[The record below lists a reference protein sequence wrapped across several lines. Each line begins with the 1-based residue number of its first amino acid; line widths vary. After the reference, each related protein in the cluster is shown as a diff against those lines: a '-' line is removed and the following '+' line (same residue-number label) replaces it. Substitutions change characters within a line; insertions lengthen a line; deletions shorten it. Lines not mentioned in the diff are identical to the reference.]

1 MGSRTIVDM
10 NFQHSF
16 QAIKF
21 NFRKANYFKD
31 ICSSN
36 IKIVI
41 VSLDKLKLSKPLV
54 AAMTD
59 AGFLTPKEIQART
72 MSRILGGQDVIAV
85 GPEGSGKTTTYVL
98 ATLMKL
104 KYAFEE
110 APRALIL
117 VPDAEHVDHVLE
129 QFKLLNRN
137 NTFRI
142 LGIDSRGAVDTQMNE
157 ITDGCDIIV
166 AVPDRA
172 RALYLKLALNTNKI
186 QLFIV
191 DNAEL
196 IVKKGLQLPVV
207 ELANSAYKAQH
218 VVFTEVMHEKLN
230 LMISPFMKDST
241 TTIEVDEIGEKQAE
255 VYQQMLYQVP
265 NFRTK
270 LNLLT
275 LLLNDTEVFDK
286 VVVFVNTR
294 LTAQTVYKNF
304 NQHKEG
310 EISIYRSLFFDDKG
324 YDDIEDFK
332 DNPEARVLIVANE
345 NLGELNIEGIPFILH
360 FELPEQ
366 KETLIQRIVKHGDE
380 DVVAITFSTDIELV
394 EVKKI
399 EQAIGQ
405 KLEVMELPEDLKV
418 VDAAAK
424 PKKKKTEE
432 DEDTDRGAAFHEK
445 KASNLKNYNYSAG
458 TKAKMTY
465 KNKKGL
471 S

>member
-1 MGSRTIVDM
+1 M
-10 NFQHSF
+10 
-16 QAIKF
+16 
-21 NFRKANYFKD
+21 
-31 ICSSN
+31 
-36 IKIVI
+36 
-41 VSLDKLKLSKPLV
+41 SLDKLKLSKPLV

-59 AGFLTPKEIQART
+59 AGFLTPKEVQLKT

-85 GPEGSGKTTTYVL
+85 GPEGIGKTTTYVL

-117 VPDAEHVDHVLE
+117 VPDAEHVAEVIA
-129 QFKLLNRN
+129 QFNLLNRN
-137 NTFRI
+137 KTFRI
-142 LGIDSRGAVDTQMNE
+142 VGIDSSGSIDAQMNE
-157 ITDGCDIIV
+157 LTDGVDIIV

-207 ELANSAYKAQH
+207 ELANSAQKSQH
-218 VVFTEVMHEKLN
+218 VIFTEVLHDKLN
-230 LMISPFMKDST
+230 HMLNPFMKFPAI
-241 TTIEVDEIGEKQAE
+241 IEVQELAEKEAE
-255 VYQQMLYQVP
+255 VHQQLLYQVP

-275 LLLNDTEVFDK
+275 LLMSDVEVFDK
-286 VVVFVNTR
+286 VVVFVNTK

-304 NQHKEG
+304 NHVNEG
-310 EISIYRSLFFDDKG
+310 EISIYRSLFFDDAG
-324 YDDIEDFK
+324 FDDIQDFK
-332 DNPEARVLIVANE
+332 NIAEARILIVANE
-345 NLGELNIEGIPFILH
+345 GLQDLDISGIPFIIHL
-360 FELPEQ
+360 ELPEQ
-366 KETLIQRIVKHGDE
+366 KETLIKRIVKHSDE
-380 DVVAITFSTDIELV
+380 EVVAITFSTDIELI
-394 EVKKI
+394 EVRKI
-399 EQAIGQ
+399 EQAVGELMQ
-405 KLEVMELPEDLKV
+405 VMDLPEDLKV
-418 VDAAAK
+418 VDATASK
-424 PKKKKTEE
+424 TKKKKAAD
-432 DEDTDRGAAFHEK
+432 DEDDSSERGAAFHEK
-445 KASNLKNYNYSAG
+445 KASNVKNYNYSAG

>member
-1 MGSRTIVDM
+1 
-10 NFQHSF
+10 
-16 QAIKF
+16 
-21 NFRKANYFKD
+21 
-31 ICSSN
+31 
-36 IKIVI
+36 

-59 AGFLTPKEIQART
+59 AGFLTPKEIQTRT

-117 VPDAEHVDHVLE
+117 VPDVEHVDHVLE

-137 NTFRI
+137 STFRI
-142 LGIDSRGAVDTQMNE
+142 LGIDSRGTVETQMNE

-207 ELANSAYKAQH
+207 ELANSAYKSQH
-218 VVFTEVMHEKLN
+218 VVFTEVMHDKLN
-230 LMISPFMKDST
+230 HMIAPFMKDSAA
-241 TTIEVDEIGEKQAE
+241 TIEVDEIGEKQAE

-275 LLLNDTEVFDK
+275 LLLNDAEFFEK
-286 VVVFVNTR
+286 AVVFVNTR

-304 NQHKEG
+304 NQYKEG

-332 DNPEARVLIVANE
+332 NNAEARVLIVANE
-345 NLGELNIEGIPFILH
+345 NLGELNIEGIPFIFH
-360 FELPEQ
+360 FELPEH
-366 KETLIQRIVKHGDE
+366 KETLIQRIVKHGHE
-380 DVVAITFSTDIELV
+380 EVVAITFSTDIELI

-405 KLEVMELPEDLKV
+405 KLEVMELPENLKI
-418 VDAAAK
+418 VDAADK
-424 PKKKKTEE
+424 PKKKKGAAEE
-432 DEDTDRGAAFHEK
+432 DESADRGAAFHEK

-458 TKAKMTY
+458 AKAKMTY

>member
-1 MGSRTIVDM
+1 M
-10 NFQHSF
+10 
-16 QAIKF
+16 
-21 NFRKANYFKD
+21 
-31 ICSSN
+31 
-36 IKIVI
+36 
-41 VSLDKLKLSKPLV
+41 SLDKLKLSKPLV

-117 VPDAEHVDHVLE
+117 VPDIEHVDHVLQ

-137 NTFRI
+137 STFRI
-142 LGIDSRGAVDTQMNE
+142 LGIDSRGAVETQMNE

-207 ELANSAYKAQH
+207 ELANSAYKSQH
-218 VVFTEVMHEKLN
+218 VVFTEVLHEKLN
-230 LMISPFMKDST
+230 HMIAPFMKDSAA
-241 TTIEVDEIGEKQAE
+241 TIEVDEIGEKQAE

-275 LLLNDTEVFDK
+275 LLLNDEEVFDK

-304 NQHKEG
+304 NHSKEG

-332 DNPEARVLIVANE
+332 ENAAARILIVANE
-345 NLGELNIEGIPFILH
+345 NLGELDIQGIPFILH
-360 FELPEQ
+360 LELPEQ

-380 DVVAITFSTDIELV
+380 DVVAITFSTDIELI
-394 EVKKI
+394 EVRKI

-405 KLEVMELPEDLKV
+405 KLELMELPEDLKV
-418 VDAAAK
+418 VDAASK
-424 PKKKKTEE
+424 PKKKKGEE
-432 DEDTDRGAAFHEK
+432 EADNSERGAAFHEK

>member
-1 MGSRTIVDM
+1 M
-10 NFQHSF
+10 
-16 QAIKF
+16 
-21 NFRKANYFKD
+21 
-31 ICSSN
+31 
-36 IKIVI
+36 
-41 VSLDKLKLSKPLV
+41 SLDKLKLSKPLV
-54 AAMTD
+54 TAMTD
-59 AGFLTPKEIQART
+59 AGFLTAKEIQAKT

-85 GPEGSGKTTTYVL
+85 GPEGAGKTTTYVL

-137 NTFRI
+137 STFRI
-142 LGIDSRGAVDTQMNE
+142 LGIDSRGVVETQMNE

-207 ELANSAYKAQH
+207 ELANSAYKSQH
-218 VVFTEVMHEKLN
+218 LVFTEVLHEKLN
-230 LMISPFMKDST
+230 HMISPFMKDSAA
-241 TTIEVDEIGEKQAE
+241 TIEVDEISEQQAE

-275 LLLNDTEVFDK
+275 LLLDDKEVFDK
-286 VVVFVNTR
+286 VLVFVNTR

-304 NQHKEG
+304 NNKTES
-310 EISIYRSLFFDDKG
+310 EVSIYRPLFFDDFG
-324 YDDIEDFK
+324 FDNIDDFK
-332 DNPEARVLIVANE
+332 EDPEARVLIVANE
-345 NLGELNIEGIPFILH
+345 NLGDLDIHGIPFILH
-360 FELPEQ
+360 LELPEQ
-366 KETLIQRIVKHGDE
+366 KEILIQRIIKHGDD
-380 DVVAITFSTDIELV
+380 DVVSITFSTDIELI

-405 KLEVMELPEDLKV
+405 RMEIMELPEDLKI
-418 VDAAAK
+418 VDVAPK
-424 PKKKKTEE
+424 PKKKKVED
-432 DEDTDRGAAFHEK
+432 DEDTERGAAFHEK

-465 KNKKGL
+465 KKKKGL

>member
-1 MGSRTIVDM
+1 M
-10 NFQHSF
+10 
-16 QAIKF
+16 
-21 NFRKANYFKD
+21 
-31 ICSSN
+31 
-36 IKIVI
+36 
-41 VSLDKLKLSKPLV
+41 SLDKLKLSKPLV

-59 AGFLTPKEIQART
+59 AGFLTPKEIQLKT

-117 VPDAEHVDHVLE
+117 VPDIEHVDHVLE

-137 NTFRI
+137 KTFRI

-230 LMISPFMKDST
+230 LMISPFMKDSA

-275 LLLNDTEVFDK
+275 LLMNDTEFFDK

-304 NQHKEG
+304 NHSNDE
-310 EISIYRSLFFDDKG
+310 EYTIYRSLFFDDKG

-332 DNPEARVLIVANE
+332 SNPNSRVLIVANE
-345 NLGELNIEGIPFILH
+345 NLDELDIQGIPFIIH

-366 KETLIQRIVKHGDE
+366 KETLIQRIIKHEDE
-380 DVVAITFSTDIELV
+380 EVVAITFSTDIELI

-405 KLEVMELPEDLKV
+405 RMEAMELPEDLKI
-418 VDAAAK
+418 VDPTAK
-424 PKKKKTEE
+424 PKKKQGED
-432 DEDTDRGAAFHEK
+432 DEDQSERGAAFHEK

>member
-1 MGSRTIVDM
+1 
-10 NFQHSF
+10 
-16 QAIKF
+16 
-21 NFRKANYFKD
+21 
-31 ICSSN
+31 
-36 IKIVI
+36 

-59 AGFLTPKEIQART
+59 AGFLTPKEIQAKT

-137 NTFRI
+137 GTFRI

-207 ELANSAYKAQH
+207 ELANSAYKSQH

-230 LMISPFMKDST
+230 HMISPFMKDSAS
-241 TTIEVDEIGEKQAE
+241 TIEVDEIGEKQAE

-275 LLLNDTEVFDK
+275 LLLNDREVFDK

-304 NQHKEG
+304 NHNKEG

-332 DNPEARVLIVANE
+332 DNPDARVLIVANE
-345 NLGELNIEGIPFILH
+345 NLGDLNIEGIPILLH
-360 FELPEQ
+360 LELPEQ
-366 KETLIQRIVKHGDE
+366 KETLIQRIVKNGDE
-380 DVVAITFSTDIELV
+380 EVVAITFSTDIELI

-405 KLEVMELPEDLKV
+405 KMEVMELPEDLKV
-418 VDAAAK
+418 VDATTAK
-424 PKKKKTEE
+424 PKKKKANED
-432 DEDTDRGAAFHEK
+432 DEDSERGAAFHEK

>member
-1 MGSRTIVDM
+1 M
-10 NFQHSF
+10 
-16 QAIKF
+16 
-21 NFRKANYFKD
+21 
-31 ICSSN
+31 
-36 IKIVI
+36 
-41 VSLDKLKLSKPLV
+41 SLDKLKLSKPLV

-59 AGFLTPKEIQART
+59 AGFLTPKEIQAKT
-72 MSRILGGQDVIAV
+72 MSRILGGQDIIVI

-142 LGIDSRGAVDTQMNE
+142 LGIDSRGAIETQMNE
-157 ITDGCDIIV
+157 VTDGVDIIV

-196 IVKKGLQLPVV
+196 IIKKGLQLPVV
-207 ELANSAYKAQH
+207 ELANSAYKSQH

-230 LMISPFMKDST
+230 HMISPFMKDST

-255 VYQQMLYQVP
+255 VYQQLLYQVP

-275 LLLNDTEVFDK
+275 LLLNDTEFFDK

-304 NQHKEG
+304 NQNKEG
-310 EISIYRSLFFDDKG
+310 EINIYRSLFYDDKG

-332 DNPEARVLIVANE
+332 ENPDARILIVANE
-345 NLGELNIEGIPFILH
+345 NLEDLNIEGIPFILH
-360 FELPEQ
+360 LELPEQ
-366 KETLIQRIVKHGDE
+366 KETLIQRIVKHNDE
-380 DVVAITFSTDIELV
+380 DVVAITFATDIELI

-405 KLEVMELPEDLKV
+405 RMEIIDLPEDLKI
-418 VDAAAK
+418 VDPAPK
-424 PKKKKTEE
+424 SKKKKNEDEE
-432 DEDTDRGAAFHEK
+432 DSSERGAAFHEK

>member
-1 MGSRTIVDM
+1 M
-10 NFQHSF
+10 
-16 QAIKF
+16 
-21 NFRKANYFKD
+21 
-31 ICSSN
+31 
-36 IKIVI
+36 
-41 VSLDKLKLSKPLV
+41 SLEKLKLSKPLV

-59 AGFLTPKEIQART
+59 AGFLTPKEIQIRT
-72 MSRILGGQDVIAV
+72 MSRILGGQDVIAIA
-85 GPEGSGKTTTYVL
+85 PEGAGKTTTYVL

-142 LGIDSRGAVDTQMNE
+142 LGIDSRGAVETQMNE

-207 ELANSAYKAQH
+207 ELANSAYKSQH
-218 VVFTEVMHEKLN
+218 VVFTEVFHEKLN
-230 LMISPFMKDST
+230 HMISPFMKDSA
-241 TTIEVDEIGEKQAE
+241 TTIEVDEIGEQQAE
-255 VYQQMLYQVP
+255 VYPQMLYQVP

-275 LLLNDTEVFDK
+275 LLLNDAEFFDK

-304 NQHKEG
+304 NNPKEG

-332 DNPEARVLIVANE
+332 ENPDARVLIVANE
-345 NLGELNIEGIPFILH
+345 NLGELDIQGIPFILH
-360 FELPEQ
+360 LELPEQ
-366 KETLIQRIVKHGDE
+366 KETLIQRIVKTGE
-380 DVVAITFSTDIELV
+380 EEVVAITFSTDIELV

-405 KLEVMELPEDLKV
+405 RMDVMELPEDLKIM
-418 VDAAAK
+418 DAAAK
-424 PKKKKTEE
+424 PKKKKKEEEE
-432 DEDTDRGAAFHEK
+432 DVTERGAAFHEK

>member
-1 MGSRTIVDM
+1 M
-10 NFQHSF
+10 
-16 QAIKF
+16 
-21 NFRKANYFKD
+21 
-31 ICSSN
+31 
-36 IKIVI
+36 
-41 VSLDKLKLSKPLV
+41 SLDKLKLSKPLV

-59 AGFLTPKEIQART
+59 AGFLTPKEIQVKT

-129 QFKLLNRN
+129 QFNLLNRN
-137 NTFRI
+137 KTFRI
-142 LGIDSRGAVDTQMNE
+142 LGIDSRGAVDAQMNE

-207 ELANSAYKAQH
+207 ELANSAYKSQH
-218 VVFTEVMHEKLN
+218 VVFTEVIHEKLN
-230 LMISPFMKDST
+230 HMISPFMKDST

-275 LLLNDTEVFDK
+275 LLMNDTEFFDK

-304 NQHKEG
+304 NHANDE
-310 EISIYRSLFFDDKG
+310 EYAIYRSLFFDDKG

-332 DNPEARVLIVANE
+332 SNPNSRVLIVANE
-345 NLGELNIEGIPFILH
+345 NLDSLDIQGIPFIIH

-366 KETLIQRIVKHGDE
+366 KETLIQRIIKHNDDE
-380 DVVAITFSTDIELV
+380 VVAITFSTDIELS

-405 KLEVMELPEDLKV
+405 RMDVMELPEDLKI
-418 VDAAAK
+418 VDPTTK
-424 PKKKKTEE
+424 PKKKKGDDEE
-432 DEDTDRGAAFHEK
+432 EQSERGAAFHEK

>member
-1 MGSRTIVDM
+1 M
-10 NFQHSF
+10 
-16 QAIKF
+16 
-21 NFRKANYFKD
+21 
-31 ICSSN
+31 
-36 IKIVI
+36 
-41 VSLDKLKLSKPLV
+41 SLDKLKLSKPLV
-54 AAMTD
+54 ASMTD
-59 AGFLTPKEIQART
+59 AGFLTPKEVQTRS
-72 MSRILGGQDVIAV
+72 MSRILGGQDLLVV
-85 GPEGSGKTTTYVL
+85 GPEGVGKTTTYVL

-117 VPDAEHVDHVLE
+117 VPDAEHVDLVLA
-129 QFKLLNRN
+129 QFELLNKN
-137 NTFRI
+137 KTFRI

-157 ITDGCDIIV
+157 ITDGCDVIV

-196 IVKKGLQLPVV
+196 IIKKGLQLPVV

-218 VVFTEVMHEKLN
+218 LVFTELVHEKLT
-230 LMISPFMKDST
+230 LMISPFMKESA
-241 TTIEVDEIGEKQAE
+241 TTIEVDEIGEKEAE
-255 VYQQMLYQVP
+255 VYQQMLYMVP

-275 LLLNDTEVFDK
+275 LLLNDEEVFDK
-286 VVVFVNTR
+286 VVIFVNTR

-304 NQHKEG
+304 NHTKEG
-310 EISIYRSLFFDDKG
+310 EISIYRSLFFDDAG

-332 DNPEARVLIVANE
+332 DNPDARVLIVANE
-345 NLGELNIEGIPFILH
+345 NLGDLDIQGIPIVLH
-360 FELPEQ
+360 LELPDQ
-366 KETLIQRIVKHGDE
+366 KETLIQRIVKRE
-380 DVVAITFSTDIELV
+380 AEEVVSIVFSTDIELI

-399 EQAIGQ
+399 EQAVGERM
-405 KLEVMELPEDLKV
+405 EVIELPEDLKI
-418 VDAAAK
+418 VDPAPK
-424 PKKKKTEE
+424 TKKKKGEEE
-432 DEDTDRGAAFHEK
+432 DASERGPAFHDK

>member
-1 MGSRTIVDM
+1 M
-10 NFQHSF
+10 
-16 QAIKF
+16 
-21 NFRKANYFKD
+21 
-31 ICSSN
+31 
-36 IKIVI
+36 
-41 VSLDKLKLSKPLV
+41 SLDKLKLSKPLV

-59 AGFLTPKEIQART
+59 AGFLTPKEIQTRT

-85 GPEGSGKTTTYVL
+85 GPEGSGKTTTFVL

-117 VPDAEHVDHVLE
+117 VPDIDHVDHVLE

-142 LGIDSRGAVDTQMNE
+142 LGIDSRGAIETQMNE
-157 ITDGCDIIV
+157 VTDGCDIIV

-207 ELANSAYKAQH
+207 ELANSAYKSQH
-218 VVFTEVMHEKLN
+218 VVFTEVLHDKLKH
-230 LMISPFMKDST
+230 MIAPFMKDSAA
-241 TTIEVDEIGEKQAE
+241 TIEVDEIGEKQAE
-255 VYQQMLYQVP
+255 VYHQMLYQVP

-275 LLLNDTEVFDK
+275 LLLNDAEVFDK
-286 VVVFVNTR
+286 AVVFVNTR

-304 NQHKEG
+304 SQHKEG
-310 EISIYRSLFFDDKG
+310 EISIYRPLFFDDRG
-324 YDDIEDFK
+324 FDEINEFK
-332 DNPEARVLIVANE
+332 NTPEARILIVANE
-345 NLGELNIEGIPFILH
+345 NSGELNIEGIPFIFH

-366 KETLIQRIVKHGDE
+366 KETLIKRIVKHGNE
-380 DVVAITFSTDIELV
+380 DVVAITFSTDIELI

-405 KLEVMELPEDLKV
+405 KLEVVELPEDLKV
-418 VDAAAK
+418 VDAADK
-424 PKKKKTEE
+424 PKKKKGTED
-432 DEDTDRGAAFHEK
+432 DESSERGAAFHEK

-458 TKAKMTY
+458 AKAKMTY

>member
-1 MGSRTIVDM
+1 M
-10 NFQHSF
+10 
-16 QAIKF
+16 
-21 NFRKANYFKD
+21 
-31 ICSSN
+31 
-36 IKIVI
+36 
-41 VSLDKLKLSKPLV
+41 SLDKLKLSKPLV

-59 AGFLTPKEIQART
+59 AGFLTPKEIQAKT

-85 GPEGSGKTTTYVL
+85 GPEGVGKTTTYVL

-137 NTFRI
+137 KTFRI

-218 VVFTEVMHEKLN
+218 VVFTEVIHEKLN
-230 LMISPFMKDST
+230 LMISPFMKEST
-241 TTIEVDEIGEKQAE
+241 TTIEVDEIGAQQAE

-275 LLLNDTEVFDK
+275 LLMNDTEFFDK
-286 VVVFVNTR
+286 AVVFVNTR

-304 NQHKEG
+304 NHTNDE
-310 EISIYRSLFFDDKG
+310 EYSIYRSLFFDDKG
-324 YDDIEDFK
+324 YDDIEEFK
-332 DNPEARVLIVANE
+332 SNPKSRVLIVANE
-345 NLGELNIEGIPFILH
+345 NLGDLDIYGIPFIIHL
-360 FELPEQ
+360 ELPEQ
-366 KETLIQRIVKHGDE
+366 KETLIQRIVKQGDE
-380 DVVAITFSTDIELV
+380 EVVAITFSTDIELI

-399 EQAIGQ
+399 EQVIGQ
-405 KLEVMELPEDLKV
+405 RMEVMDLPEDLKI
-418 VDAAAK
+418 VDPTAK
-424 PKKKKTEE
+424 PKKKKVEEE
-432 DEDTDRGAAFHEK
+432 DQSERGAAFHEK

>member
-1 MGSRTIVDM
+1 
-10 NFQHSF
+10 
-16 QAIKF
+16 
-21 NFRKANYFKD
+21 
-31 ICSSN
+31 
-36 IKIVI
+36 
-41 VSLDKLKLSKPLV
+41 
-54 AAMTD
+54 MTD
-59 AGFLTPKEIQART
+59 AGFLTPKEIQLKT

-117 VPDAEHVDHVLE
+117 VPDVEHVDHVLE

-137 NTFRI
+137 KTFRI

-207 ELANSAYKAQH
+207 ELANSAYKSQH

-275 LLLNDTEVFDK
+275 LLMNDTEFFDK

-304 NQHKEG
+304 NHSNDE
-310 EISIYRSLFFDDKG
+310 EYTIYRSLFFDDKG

-332 DNPEARVLIVANE
+332 SNPNSRVLIVANE
-345 NLGELNIEGIPFILH
+345 NLDELDIQGIPFIIH

-366 KETLIQRIVKHGDE
+366 KETLIQRIIKHEDE
-380 DVVAITFSTDIELV
+380 EVVAITFSTDIELI

-405 KLEVMELPEDLKV
+405 RMEAMELPEDLKI
-418 VDAAAK
+418 VDPTAK
-424 PKKKKTEE
+424 PKKKKGDD
-432 DEDTDRGAAFHEK
+432 DEDQSERGAAFHEK

>member
-1 MGSRTIVDM
+1 M
-10 NFQHSF
+10 
-16 QAIKF
+16 
-21 NFRKANYFKD
+21 
-31 ICSSN
+31 
-36 IKIVI
+36 
-41 VSLDKLKLSKPLV
+41 SLDKLKLSKPLV
-54 AAMTD
+54 TAMTD
-59 AGFLTPKEIQART
+59 AGFLTPKDIQSKT
-72 MSRILGGQDVIAV
+72 MSRILGGQDVIVV

-117 VPDAEHVDHVLE
+117 VPDAEHVDLVLE

-137 NTFRI
+137 STFRI
-142 LGIDSRGAVDTQMNE
+142 LGIDSRGPIDTQMNE
-157 ITDGCDIIV
+157 ITDGVDIIV

-218 VVFTEVMHEKLN
+218 LVFTEVLHEKLN
-230 LMISPFMKDST
+230 LMIAPFIKESSV
-241 TTIEVDEIGEKQAE
+241 TIEVDEIGEPQAE

-275 LLLNDTEVFDK
+275 LLLSDADVFDK
-286 VVVFVNTR
+286 VLVFVNTR

-304 NQHKEG
+304 NHINET
-310 EISIYRSLFFDDKG
+310 EITIYKPLFFDDAG
-324 YDDIEDFK
+324 YDDIADFK
-332 DNPEARVLIVANE
+332 ANADARILIVANE
-345 NLGELNIEGIPFILH
+345 NLTDLDIQGIPFLLH
-360 FELPEQ
+360 FELPEL
-366 KETLIQRIVKHGDE
+366 KETLIKRIVKYNDE
-380 DVVAITFSTDIELV
+380 DVAAIIFSTDIELI

-399 EQAIGQ
+399 EQAVGRRM
-405 KLEVMELPEDLKV
+405 EVMELPADLKL
-418 VDAAAK
+418 VDVAPK
-424 PKKKKTEE
+424 SKKKKA
-432 DEDTDRGAAFHEK
+432 DSINDDDTSERGAAFHEK

>member
-1 MGSRTIVDM
+1 
-10 NFQHSF
+10 
-16 QAIKF
+16 
-21 NFRKANYFKD
+21 
-31 ICSSN
+31 
-36 IKIVI
+36 

-59 AGFLTPKEIQART
+59 AGFLTPKEIQAKT

-85 GPEGSGKTTTYVL
+85 GPEGAGKTTTYVL

-137 NTFRI
+137 KTFRI

-218 VVFTEVMHEKLN
+218 IVFTEVMHEKLN
-230 LMISPFMKDST
+230 LMISPFMKEST
-241 TTIEVDEIGEKQAE
+241 TTIEVDEIGEQQAE

-275 LLLNDTEVFDK
+275 LLMNDTEFFDK

-304 NQHKEG
+304 NHTNDE
-310 EISIYRSLFFDDKG
+310 EYTIYRSLFFDDKG

-332 DNPEARVLIVANE
+332 ANPKSRVLIVANE
-345 NLGELNIEGIPFILH
+345 NLEDLDLLGIPFIIHL
-360 FELPEQ
+360 ELPEQ

-380 DVVAITFSTDIELV
+380 DVVAITFSTDIELI

-405 KLEVMELPEDLKV
+405 RMDVMELPDDLKI
-418 VDAAAK
+418 VDPAAK

-432 DEDTDRGAAFHEK
+432 DDEQSERGAAFHEK

>member
-1 MGSRTIVDM
+1 M
-10 NFQHSF
+10 
-16 QAIKF
+16 
-21 NFRKANYFKD
+21 
-31 ICSSN
+31 
-36 IKIVI
+36 
-41 VSLDKLKLSKPLV
+41 SLDKLKLSKPLV

-59 AGFLTPKEIQART
+59 AGFLTPKEIQIKT

-85 GPEGSGKTTTYVL
+85 GPEGAGKTTTYVL

-117 VPDAEHVDHVLE
+117 VPDAEHVDLVLE

-137 NTFRI
+137 KTFRI

-157 ITDGCDIIV
+157 ITDGVDIIV

-186 QLFIV
+186 QLFIL

-218 VVFTEVMHEKLN
+218 VVFTEVLHEKLN
-230 LMISPFMKDST
+230 LMISPFMKEST
-241 TTIEVDEIGEKQAE
+241 TTIEVDEIREAQAE
-255 VYQQMLYQVP
+255 VYQQMLYHVP

-275 LLLNDTEVFDK
+275 LLLNDVEVFDK
-286 VVVFVNTR
+286 IVVFVNTR

-304 NQHKEG
+304 NNSKEN

-332 DNPEARVLIVANE
+332 GNPNARVLIVANE
-345 NLGELNIEGIPFILH
+345 NLDGLDIQGIPFILH
-360 FELPEQ
+360 LELPEQ
-366 KETLIQRIVKHGDE
+366 KETLIQRIVKQSDE
-380 DVVAITFSTDIELV
+380 DVVAITFSTDIELI

-405 KLEVMELPEDLKV
+405 RMEVMELPDDLKI
-418 VDAAAK
+418 VDAASK
-424 PKKKKTEE
+424 PKKKKGEEE
-432 DEDTDRGAAFHEK
+432 DTSERGAAFHDK

>member
-1 MGSRTIVDM
+1 M
-10 NFQHSF
+10 
-16 QAIKF
+16 
-21 NFRKANYFKD
+21 
-31 ICSSN
+31 
-36 IKIVI
+36 
-41 VSLDKLKLSKPLV
+41 SLDKLKLSKPLV

-59 AGFLTPKEIQART
+59 AGFLTPKEIQAKT

-85 GPEGSGKTTTYVL
+85 GPEGAGKTTTYVL

-137 NTFRI
+137 KTFRI

-218 VVFTEVMHEKLN
+218 IVFTEVMHEKLN
-230 LMISPFMKDST
+230 LMISPFMKEST
-241 TTIEVDEIGEKQAE
+241 TTIEVDEIGEQQAE

-275 LLLNDTEVFDK
+275 LLMNDTEFFDK

-304 NQHKEG
+304 NHTNDE
-310 EISIYRSLFFDDKG
+310 EYTIYRSLFFDDKG

-332 DNPEARVLIVANE
+332 ANPKSRVLIVANE
-345 NLGELNIEGIPFILH
+345 NLEDLDLLGIPFIIHL
-360 FELPEQ
+360 ELPEQ

-380 DVVAITFSTDIELV
+380 DVVAITFSTDIELI

-405 KLEVMELPEDLKV
+405 RMDVMELPDDLKI
-418 VDAAAK
+418 VDPAAK

-432 DEDTDRGAAFHEK
+432 DDEPSERGAAFHEK

>member
-1 MGSRTIVDM
+1 LQTHI
-10 NFQHSF
+10 
-16 QAIKF
+16 F
-21 NFRKANYFKD
+21 NTK
-31 ICSSN
+31 
-36 IKIVI
+36 I

-59 AGFLTPKEIQART
+59 AGFLTPKEIQAQT
-72 MSRILGGQDVIAV
+72 MSRILGGQDLIAV

-137 NTFRI
+137 STFRI

-186 QLFIV
+186 QFFIV

-196 IVKKGLQLPVV
+196 IIKKGLQLPVV

-218 VVFTEVMHEKLN
+218 IVFTEVLHEKLN
-230 LMISPFMKDST
+230 LMISPFMKPSAV
-241 TTIEVDEIGEKQAE
+241 TIEVEEIGEQKAE

-275 LLLNDTEVFDK
+275 LLLNDSEVFDK

-304 NQHKEG
+304 NINKEG
-310 EISIYRSLFFDDKG
+310 EISIYKSLFFDDAG
-324 YDDIEDFK
+324 YDDIQDFK
-332 DNPEARVLIVANE
+332 DNPDARVLIVANE
-345 NLGELNIEGIPFILH
+345 NLQDLDITDIPFIIHL
-360 FELPEQ
+360 ELPEQ
-366 KETLIQRIVKHGDE
+366 KETLIKRIVKVDE
-380 DVVAITFSTDIELV
+380 NDVVAITFSTDIELI
-394 EVKKI
+394 EVRKI

-405 KLEVMELPEDLKV
+405 KMEIIELPDELKV
-418 VDAAAK
+418 VDLASKA
-424 PKKKKTEE
+424 KKKKATDQEE
-432 DEDTDRGAAFHEK
+432 ETSDRGAAFHEK

>member
-1 MGSRTIVDM
+1 
-10 NFQHSF
+10 
-16 QAIKF
+16 
-21 NFRKANYFKD
+21 
-31 ICSSN
+31 
-36 IKIVI
+36 
-41 VSLDKLKLSKPLV
+41 
-54 AAMTD
+54 
-59 AGFLTPKEIQART
+59 
-72 MSRILGGQDVIAV
+72 
-85 GPEGSGKTTTYVL
+85 
-98 ATLMKL
+98 
-104 KYAFEE
+104 
-110 APRALIL
+110 
-117 VPDAEHVDHVLE
+117 
-129 QFKLLNRN
+129 
-137 NTFRI
+137 
-142 LGIDSRGAVDTQMNE
+142 
-157 ITDGCDIIV
+157 
-166 AVPDRA
+166 
-172 RALYLKLALNTNKI
+172 
-186 QLFIV
+186 
-191 DNAEL
+191 
-196 IVKKGLQLPVV
+196 
-207 ELANSAYKAQH
+207 
-218 VVFTEVMHEKLN
+218 
-230 LMISPFMKDST
+230 MISPFMKDST

-304 NQHKEG
+304 NHTKEN

-345 NLGELNIEGIPFILH
+345 NLEELDIQGIPFILH
-360 FELPEQ
+360 LELPEQ

-380 DVVAITFSTDIELV
+380 DVVAITFSTDIELI

-432 DEDTDRGAAFHEK
+432 DEDSDRGAAFHEK

>member
-1 MGSRTIVDM
+1 
-10 NFQHSF
+10 
-16 QAIKF
+16 
-21 NFRKANYFKD
+21 
-31 ICSSN
+31 
-36 IKIVI
+36 
-41 VSLDKLKLSKPLV
+41 
-54 AAMTD
+54 MTD
-59 AGFLTPKEIQART
+59 AGFLTPKEIQAKT

-137 NTFRI
+137 KTFRI

-157 ITDGCDIIV
+157 ITDGCDVIV

-207 ELANSAYKAQH
+207 ELANSAYKSQH

-230 LMISPFMKDST
+230 LMISPFMKEST
-241 TTIEVDEIGEKQAE
+241 TTIEVDEIGEQQAE

-275 LLLNDTEVFDK
+275 LLMNDTEFFDK
-286 VVVFVNTR
+286 AVVFVNTR

-304 NQHKEG
+304 NHTNDE
-310 EISIYRSLFFDDKG
+310 EYTIYRSLFFDDKG

-332 DNPEARVLIVANE
+332 ANPKSRVLIVANE
-345 NLGELNIEGIPFILH
+345 NLDDLDIQGIPFIIHL
-360 FELPEQ
+360 ELPEQ
-366 KETLIQRIVKHGDE
+366 KETLIQRIVKQGDE
-380 DVVAITFSTDIELV
+380 EVVAITFSTDIELI

-405 KLEVMELPEDLKV
+405 RMEVMELPDDLKI
-418 VDAAAK
+418 VDPAAK

-432 DEDTDRGAAFHEK
+432 DEDQSERGAAFHEK

>member
-1 MGSRTIVDM
+1 M
-10 NFQHSF
+10 
-16 QAIKF
+16 
-21 NFRKANYFKD
+21 
-31 ICSSN
+31 
-36 IKIVI
+36 
-41 VSLDKLKLSKPLV
+41 SLDKLKLSKPLV

-59 AGFLTPKEIQART
+59 AGFLTPKEIQAKT

-85 GPEGSGKTTTYVL
+85 GPEGVGKTTTYVL

-137 NTFRI
+137 KTFRI

-230 LMISPFMKDST
+230 LMISPFMKEST
-241 TTIEVDEIGEKQAE
+241 TTIEVDEIGAQQAE

-275 LLLNDTEVFDK
+275 LLMNDTEFFDK
-286 VVVFVNTR
+286 AVVFVNTR

-304 NQHKEG
+304 NHTNDE
-310 EISIYRSLFFDDKG
+310 EYSIYRSLFFDDKG

-332 DNPEARVLIVANE
+332 SNPKSRVLIVANE
-345 NLGELNIEGIPFILH
+345 NLGDLDIYGIPFIIHL
-360 FELPEQ
+360 ELPEQ
-366 KETLIQRIVKHGDE
+366 KETLIQRIVKQGDE
-380 DVVAITFSTDIELV
+380 EVVAITFSTDIELI

-405 KLEVMELPEDLKV
+405 RMEVMELPEDLKI
-418 VDAAAK
+418 VDPTAK
-424 PKKKKTEE
+424 PKKKKAEEE
-432 DEDTDRGAAFHEK
+432 DQSERGAAFHEK

>member
-1 MGSRTIVDM
+1 
-10 NFQHSF
+10 
-16 QAIKF
+16 
-21 NFRKANYFKD
+21 
-31 ICSSN
+31 
-36 IKIVI
+36 
-41 VSLDKLKLSKPLV
+41 
-54 AAMTD
+54 
-59 AGFLTPKEIQART
+59 
-72 MSRILGGQDVIAV
+72 
-85 GPEGSGKTTTYVL
+85 
-98 ATLMKL
+98 
-104 KYAFEE
+104 
-110 APRALIL
+110 
-117 VPDAEHVDHVLE
+117 
-129 QFKLLNRN
+129 
-137 NTFRI
+137 
-142 LGIDSRGAVDTQMNE
+142 MNE

-196 IVKKGLQLPVV
+196 IIKKGLQLPVV
-207 ELANSAYKAQH
+207 ELAKSAYKSQH
-218 VVFTEVMHEKLN
+218 VVFTEVLHEKLN
-230 LMISPFMKDST
+230 HMISPFMKDST
-241 TTIEVDEIGEKQAE
+241 ATIEVDEIGEKQAE

-275 LLLNDTEVFDK
+275 LLLSDVEFFDK

-304 NQHKEG
+304 NHTNE
-310 EISIYRSLFFDDKG
+310 EEYSIYRSLFFDDKG

-332 DNPEARVLIVANE
+332 ANPEARVLIVANE
-345 NLGELNIEGIPFILH
+345 NLTDLDIQGIPFIIHL
-360 FELPEQ
+360 ELPEQ
-366 KETLIQRIVKHGDE
+366 KETLIQRIVKHNDE
-380 DVVAITFSTDIELV
+380 EVVAITFSTDIELI

-405 KLEVMELPEDLKV
+405 RMDLMELPEDLKI
-418 VDAAAK
+418 VDAASK
-424 PKKKKTEE
+424 PKKKKGAEEE
-432 DEDTDRGAAFHEK
+432 DTSERGAAFHEK

>member
-1 MGSRTIVDM
+1 M
-10 NFQHSF
+10 
-16 QAIKF
+16 
-21 NFRKANYFKD
+21 
-31 ICSSN
+31 
-36 IKIVI
+36 
-41 VSLDKLKLSKPLV
+41 SLDKLKLSKPLV

-59 AGFLTPKEIQART
+59 AGFLTPKEIQTRT

-117 VPDAEHVDHVLE
+117 VPDVEHVDHVLE

-137 NTFRI
+137 STFRI
-142 LGIDSRGAVDTQMNE
+142 LGIDSRGTVETQMNE

-207 ELANSAYKAQH
+207 ELANSAYKSQH
-218 VVFTEVMHEKLN
+218 VVFTEVMHDKLN
-230 LMISPFMKDST
+230 HMIAPFMKDSAA
-241 TTIEVDEIGEKQAE
+241 TIEVDEIGEKQAE

-275 LLLNDTEVFDK
+275 LLLNDAEIFEK

-304 NQHKEG
+304 NQYKEG

-332 DNPEARVLIVANE
+332 NNAEARVLIVANE
-345 NLGELNIEGIPFILH
+345 NLGELNIEGIPFIFH
-360 FELPEQ
+360 FELPEH
-366 KETLIQRIVKHGDE
+366 KETLIQRIVKHGHE
-380 DVVAITFSTDIELV
+380 EVVAITFSNDIELI

-405 KLEVMELPEDLKV
+405 KLEVMELPENLKI
-418 VDAAAK
+418 VDAADK
-424 PKKKKTEE
+424 PKKKKGAAEE
-432 DEDTDRGAAFHEK
+432 DESADRGAAFHEK

-458 TKAKMTY
+458 AKAKMTY

>member
-1 MGSRTIVDM
+1 M
-10 NFQHSF
+10 
-16 QAIKF
+16 
-21 NFRKANYFKD
+21 
-31 ICSSN
+31 
-36 IKIVI
+36 
-41 VSLDKLKLSKPLV
+41 SLDKLKLSKPLV

-59 AGFLTPKEIQART
+59 AGFLAPKEIQVKM
-72 MSRILGGQDVIAV
+72 MSRILGGQDVIGV
-85 GPEGSGKTTTYVL
+85 GPEGCGKTTTYVL

-117 VPDAEHVDHVLE
+117 VPDIEHVDAVLD

-142 LGIDSRGAVDTQMNE
+142 LGIDSRGTIENQMNE

-196 IVKKGLQLPVV
+196 IIKKGLQLPVA
-207 ELANSAYKAQH
+207 ELANSAYKSQH
-218 VVFTEVMHEKLN
+218 VVFSEVVHEKFNHLVA
-230 LMISPFMKDST
+230 PFMKDSAV
-241 TTIEVDEIGEKQAE
+241 TIEVDEIGEPQAE
-255 VYQQMLYQVP
+255 VYPQMLYQVP

-275 LLLNDTEVFDK
+275 LLMDDADFFDK
-286 VVVFVNTR
+286 VVIFVNTR

-304 NQHKEG
+304 NRSKEG
-310 EISIYRSLFFDDKG
+310 EISIYRPLFFDDAG
-324 YDDIEDFK
+324 YDEVSDFIE
-332 DNPEARVLIVANE
+332 NPNARILIVANE
-345 NLGELNIEGIPFILH
+345 NAADVDGKGIPFILH

-366 KETLIQRIVKHGDE
+366 KETLIKRVIKQGDSE
-380 DVVAITFSTDIELV
+380 VITLTFATDIELA

-405 KLEVMELPEDLKV
+405 KMEVIELPEDLKI
-418 VDAAAK
+418 VDAASAK
-424 PKKKKTEE
+424 PKKKKSDDEE
-432 DEDTDRGAAFHEK
+432 DKSERGAAFHEK
-445 KASNLKNYNYSAG
+445 KASNVKNYNYSAG
-458 TKAKMTY
+458 AKAKMTY
-465 KNKKGL
+465 KKKKGL

>member
-1 MGSRTIVDM
+1 M
-10 NFQHSF
+10 F
-16 QAIKF
+16 
-21 NFRKANYFKD
+21 
-31 ICSSN
+31 SN
-36 IKIVI
+36 IKRIS
-41 VSLDKLKLSKPLV
+41 VSLEKLKLSKPLV

-59 AGFLTPKEIQART
+59 AGFLTPKEIQAKT

-110 APRALIL
+110 APRAIIL

-196 IVKKGLQLPVV
+196 IIKKGLQLPVV
-207 ELANSAYKAQH
+207 ELAKSAYKSQH
-218 VVFTEVMHEKLN
+218 VVFTEVLHEKLN
-230 LMISPFMKDST
+230 HMISPFMKDST
-241 TTIEVDEIGEKQAE
+241 ATIEVDEIGEKQAE

-275 LLLNDTEVFDK
+275 LLLSDVEFFDK

-304 NQHKEG
+304 NHTNE
-310 EISIYRSLFFDDKG
+310 EEYSIYRSLFFDDKG

-332 DNPEARVLIVANE
+332 ANPEARVLIVANE
-345 NLGELNIEGIPFILH
+345 NLTDLDIQGIPFIIHL
-360 FELPEQ
+360 ELPEQ
-366 KETLIQRIVKHGDE
+366 KETLIQRIVKHNDE
-380 DVVAITFSTDIELV
+380 EVVAITFSTDIELI

-405 KLEVMELPEDLKV
+405 RMDLMELPEDLKI
-418 VDAAAK
+418 VDAASK
-424 PKKKKTEE
+424 PKKKKGTEE
-432 DEDTDRGAAFHEK
+432 EDTSERGAAFHEK

>member
-1 MGSRTIVDM
+1 
-10 NFQHSF
+10 
-16 QAIKF
+16 
-21 NFRKANYFKD
+21 
-31 ICSSN
+31 
-36 IKIVI
+36 

-59 AGFLTPKEIQART
+59 AGFLTPKEIQAKT

-85 GPEGSGKTTTYVL
+85 GPEGAGKTTTYVL

-137 NTFRI
+137 KTFRI

-218 VVFTEVMHEKLN
+218 IVFTEVMHEKLN
-230 LMISPFMKDST
+230 LMISPFMKEST
-241 TTIEVDEIGEKQAE
+241 TTIEVDEIGEQQAE

-275 LLLNDTEVFDK
+275 LLMNDTEFFDK

-304 NQHKEG
+304 NHTNDE
-310 EISIYRSLFFDDKG
+310 EYTIYRSLFFDDKG

-332 DNPEARVLIVANE
+332 ANPKSRVLIVANE
-345 NLGELNIEGIPFILH
+345 NLEDLDLLGIPFIIHL
-360 FELPEQ
+360 ELPEQ
-366 KETLIQRIVKHGDE
+366 KETLIQRIVKQGDE
-380 DVVAITFSTDIELV
+380 EVVAITFSTDIELI

-405 KLEVMELPEDLKV
+405 RMDVMELPDDLKI
-418 VDAAAK
+418 VDPAAK

-432 DEDTDRGAAFHEK
+432 DDEQSERGAAFHEK

>member
-1 MGSRTIVDM
+1 
-10 NFQHSF
+10 
-16 QAIKF
+16 
-21 NFRKANYFKD
+21 
-31 ICSSN
+31 
-36 IKIVI
+36 
-41 VSLDKLKLSKPLV
+41 VSLEKLKLSKQLV
-54 AAMTD
+54 ASMTD
-59 AGFLTPKEIQART
+59 AGFLTPKEIQAKT

-117 VPDAEHVDHVLE
+117 VPDAEHVAHVLE

-137 NTFRI
+137 STFRI
-142 LGIDSRGAVDTQMNE
+142 LGIDSTGTIENQMNE
-157 ITDGCDIIV
+157 VTDGVDIIV

-207 ELANSAYKAQH
+207 ELANSAYKSQH
-218 VVFTEVMHEKLN
+218 VVFTEVLHDKLN
-230 LMISPFMKDST
+230 QMISPFMKDSSV
-241 TTIEVDEIGEKQAE
+241 TIEVDELGEGDAE
-255 VYQQMLYQVP
+255 VYQQMLYNVP

-275 LLLNDTEVFDK
+275 VLLNDTETFDK
-286 VVVFVNTR
+286 VIIFVNTR

-304 NQHKEG
+304 NHINEN
-310 EISIYRSLFFDDKG
+310 EIGIYKPLFFDDAG
-324 YDDIEDFK
+324 FDSLDEFME
-332 DNPEARVLIVANE
+332 NPDSRVLIAANE
-345 NLGELNIEGIPFILH
+345 NFTEADLKGIPFIFH

-366 KETLIQRIVKHGDE
+366 KETLIQRIIKRDE
-380 DVVAITFSTDIELV
+380 TEDAIAINFSTDIELA

-405 KLEVMELPEDLKV
+405 KMQVMDLPDDLKV

-424 PKKKKTEE
+424 PKKKKGEE
-432 DEDTDRGAAFHEK
+432 DEEQSDRGAAFHEK
-445 KASNLKNYNYSAG
+445 KASNTKNYNYSAG

-465 KNKKGL
+465 KKKKGL

>member
-1 MGSRTIVDM
+1 M
-10 NFQHSF
+10 
-16 QAIKF
+16 
-21 NFRKANYFKD
+21 
-31 ICSSN
+31 
-36 IKIVI
+36 
-41 VSLDKLKLSKPLV
+41 SLDKLKLSKPLV

-59 AGFLTPKEIQART
+59 AGFLTPKEIQAKT

-137 NTFRI
+137 STFRI

-207 ELANSAYKAQH
+207 ELANSAYKSQH

-230 LMISPFMKDST
+230 HMISPFMKDSAS
-241 TTIEVDEIGEKQAE
+241 TIEVDEIGEKQAE

-275 LLLNDTEVFDK
+275 LLLNDKEVFDK

-304 NQHKEG
+304 NHNKEG

-332 DNPEARVLIVANE
+332 DNPDARVLIVANE
-345 NLGELNIEGIPFILH
+345 NLGDLNIEGIPILLH
-360 FELPEQ
+360 LELPEQ
-366 KETLIQRIVKHGDE
+366 KETLIQRIVKNGDE
-380 DVVAITFSTDIELV
+380 EVVAITFSTDIELI

-405 KLEVMELPEDLKV
+405 KMEVMELPEDLKV
-418 VDAAAK
+418 VDAITAK
-424 PKKKKTEE
+424 PKKKKANED
-432 DEDTDRGAAFHEK
+432 DEDSERGAAFHEK

>member
-1 MGSRTIVDM
+1 M
-10 NFQHSF
+10 
-16 QAIKF
+16 
-21 NFRKANYFKD
+21 
-31 ICSSN
+31 
-36 IKIVI
+36 
-41 VSLDKLKLSKPLV
+41 SLDKLKLSKPLV

-59 AGFLTPKEIQART
+59 AGFLTPKEIQTRT

-129 QFKLLNRN
+129 KFKLLNRN
-137 NTFRI
+137 STFRI
-142 LGIDSRGAVDTQMNE
+142 LGIDSRGVVETQMNE

-207 ELANSAYKAQH
+207 ELANSAYKSQH
-218 VVFTEVMHEKLN
+218 VVFTEVLHEKLN
-230 LMISPFMKDST
+230 HMISPFMKDST
-241 TTIEVDEIGEKQAE
+241 ATVEVDEIGEQHAE

-275 LLLNDTEVFDK
+275 LLLNDAEVFDK

-304 NQHKEG
+304 NHAKEG

-332 DNPEARVLIVANE
+332 ANADARVLIVANE
-345 NLGELNIEGIPFILH
+345 NLGDLDITGIPFILH
-360 FELPEQ
+360 LELPEQ
-366 KETLIQRIVKHGDE
+366 KETLIQRIVKHGDD
-380 DVVAITFSTDIELV
+380 DVVAITFSTDIELI

-405 KLEVMELPEDLKV
+405 KLELMELPEDLKIA
-418 VDAAAK
+418 DTAPKA
-424 PKKKKTEE
+424 KKKKDAADEE
-432 DEDTDRGAAFHEK
+432 PERGAAFHEK

>member
-1 MGSRTIVDM
+1 
-10 NFQHSF
+10 
-16 QAIKF
+16 
-21 NFRKANYFKD
+21 
-31 ICSSN
+31 
-36 IKIVI
+36 

-59 AGFLTPKEIQART
+59 AGFLTPKEIQAQT
-72 MSRILGGQDVIAV
+72 MSRILGGQDLIAV

-137 NTFRI
+137 STFRI

-186 QLFIV
+186 QFFIV

-196 IVKKGLQLPVV
+196 IIKKGLQLPVV

-218 VVFTEVMHEKLN
+218 IVFTEVLHEKLN
-230 LMISPFMKDST
+230 LMISPFMKPSAV
-241 TTIEVDEIGEKQAE
+241 TIEVEEIGEQKAE

-275 LLLNDTEVFDK
+275 LLLNDSEVFDK

-304 NQHKEG
+304 NINKEG
-310 EISIYRSLFFDDKG
+310 EISIYKSLFFDDAG
-324 YDDIEDFK
+324 YDDIQDFK
-332 DNPEARVLIVANE
+332 DNPDARVLIVANE
-345 NLGELNIEGIPFILH
+345 NLQDLDITDIPFIIHL
-360 FELPEQ
+360 ELPEQ
-366 KETLIQRIVKHGDE
+366 KETLIKRIVKVDE
-380 DVVAITFSTDIELV
+380 NDVVAITFSTDIELI
-394 EVKKI
+394 EVRKI

-405 KLEVMELPEDLKV
+405 KMEIIELPDELKV
-418 VDAAAK
+418 VDLASKA
-424 PKKKKTEE
+424 KKKKATDQEE
-432 DEDTDRGAAFHEK
+432 ETSDRGAAFHEK

>member
-1 MGSRTIVDM
+1 M
-10 NFQHSF
+10 
-16 QAIKF
+16 
-21 NFRKANYFKD
+21 
-31 ICSSN
+31 
-36 IKIVI
+36 
-41 VSLDKLKLSKPLV
+41 SLDKLKLSKPLV

-59 AGFLTPKEIQART
+59 AGFLTPKEIQLKT

-117 VPDAEHVDHVLE
+117 VPDVEHVDHVLE

-137 NTFRI
+137 KTFRI

-207 ELANSAYKAQH
+207 ELANSAYKSQH

-275 LLLNDTEVFDK
+275 LLMNDTEFFDK

-304 NQHKEG
+304 NHSNDE
-310 EISIYRSLFFDDKG
+310 EYTIYRSLFFDDKG

-332 DNPEARVLIVANE
+332 SNPNSRVLIVANE
-345 NLGELNIEGIPFILH
+345 NLDELDIQGIPFIIH

-366 KETLIQRIVKHGDE
+366 KETLIQRIIKHEDE
-380 DVVAITFSTDIELV
+380 EVVAITFSTDIELI

-405 KLEVMELPEDLKV
+405 RMEAMELPEDLKI
-418 VDAAAK
+418 VDPTAK
-424 PKKKKTEE
+424 PKKKKGDD
-432 DEDTDRGAAFHEK
+432 DEDQSERGAAFHEK

>member
-1 MGSRTIVDM
+1 M
-10 NFQHSF
+10 
-16 QAIKF
+16 
-21 NFRKANYFKD
+21 
-31 ICSSN
+31 
-36 IKIVI
+36 
-41 VSLDKLKLSKPLV
+41 SLDKLKLSKPLV

-59 AGFLTPKEIQART
+59 AGFLTPKEIQVKT

-129 QFKLLNRN
+129 QFNLLNRN
-137 NTFRI
+137 KTFRI
-142 LGIDSRGAVDTQMNE
+142 LGIDSRGAVDAQMNE

-207 ELANSAYKAQH
+207 ELANSAYKSQH

-230 LMISPFMKDST
+230 HMISPFMKDST

-275 LLLNDTEVFDK
+275 LLMNDTEFFDK

-304 NQHKEG
+304 NHANDE
-310 EISIYRSLFFDDKG
+310 EYAIYRSLFFDDKG

-332 DNPEARVLIVANE
+332 SNPNSRVLIVANE
-345 NLGELNIEGIPFILH
+345 NLDSLDIQGIPFIIH

-366 KETLIQRIVKHGDE
+366 KETLIQRIIKHNDDE
-380 DVVAITFSTDIELV
+380 VVAITFSTDIELS

-405 KLEVMELPEDLKV
+405 RMDVMELPEDLKI
-418 VDAAAK
+418 VDPTTK
-424 PKKKKTEE
+424 PKKKKGDDEE
-432 DEDTDRGAAFHEK
+432 EQSERGAAFHEK